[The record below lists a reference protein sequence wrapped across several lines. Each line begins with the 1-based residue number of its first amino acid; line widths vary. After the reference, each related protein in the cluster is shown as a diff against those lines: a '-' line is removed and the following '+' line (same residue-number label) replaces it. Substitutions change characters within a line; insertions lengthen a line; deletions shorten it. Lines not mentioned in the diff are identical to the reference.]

1 MTKATVT
8 VANVFT
14 SAGKFLKGDVVDL
27 PADEIKAINEIR
39 FGALEAE
46 KKPMFAKKAKAPA
59 KKKRARNENGTLR
72 ADDPSTIHINEAWVN
87 D

>member
-1 MTKATVT
+1 MTRATVT

-14 SAGKFLKGDVVDL
+14 SAGKFFKGDVVDL

-39 FGALEAE
+39 SGALEAE
-46 KKPMFAKKAKAPA
+46 KPVAKAKAPA
-59 KKKRARNENGTLR
+59 KRKRARNENGTLR
-72 ADDPSTIHINEAWVN
+72 ADNPSTIHINEAWVN

>member
-27 PADEIKAINEIR
+27 LADEIKAINEIR
-39 FGALEAE
+39 AGALEAE

-59 KKKRARNENGTLR
+59 SKKRAIKENGAMR
-72 ADDPSTIHINEAWVN
+72 ADISSNINTDKA
-87 D
+87 

>member
-14 SAGKFLKGDVVDL
+14 SAGKFFKGDVVDL
-27 PADEIKAINEIR
+27 PDSEIKLINEIR
-39 FGALEAE
+39 AGALEAE
-46 KKPMFAKKAKAPA
+46 KPAAKAKAPA
-59 KKKRARNENGTLR
+59 KKKRARNANGTLK

>member
-8 VANVFT
+8 VENVFT

-39 FGALEAE
+39 AGALEAE

-59 KKKRARNENGTLR
+59 SKKRAIKENGAMR
-72 ADDPSTIHINEAWVN
+72 ADISSNINTDKA
-87 D
+87 

>member
-14 SAGKFLKGDVVDL
+14 SAGKFFKGDVIDL

-39 FGALEAE
+39 AGALEAE
-46 KKPMFAKKAKAPA
+46 KPVAKAKAPA
-59 KKKRARNENGTLR
+59 KKTRSQRERHSSRDN
-72 ADDPSTIHINEAWVN
+72 PSTIHITRLG
-87 D
+87 

>member
-39 FGALEAE
+39 SGALEAE

-59 KKKRARNENGTLR
+59 SKKRAIKENGAMR
-72 ADDPSTIHINEAWVN
+72 ADISSSINTDKA
-87 D
+87 

>member
-39 FGALEAE
+39 SGALEAE

-59 KKKRARNENGTLR
+59 SKKRAIKENGAMR
-72 ADDPSTIHINEAWVN
+72 ADISSNINTDKA
-87 D
+87 

>member
-14 SAGKFLKGDVVDL
+14 SAGKFFKGDVVNL

-39 FGALEAE
+39 AGALEAE
-46 KKPMFAKKAKAPA
+46 KPVAKAKAPA
-59 KKKRARNENGTLR
+59 MCAALPNGEHWQRFRGHGTASVRWL
-72 ADDPSTIHINEAWVN
+72 
-87 D
+87 

>member
-39 FGALEAE
+39 AGALEDE

-59 KKKRARNENGTLR
+59 SKKRAIKENGAMR
-72 ADDPSTIHINEAWVN
+72 ADISSNINTDKA
-87 D
+87 

>member
-39 FGALEAE
+39 DGALEAE
-46 KKPMFAKKAKAPA
+46 KKPMFAKKDKAPA
-59 KKKRARNENGTLR
+59 SKKRAIKENGAMR
-72 ADDPSTIHINEAWVN
+72 ADISSNINTDKA
-87 D
+87 

>member
-39 FGALEAE
+39 AGALEAE

-59 KKKRARNENGTLR
+59 SKKRAIKENGAMR
-72 ADDPSTIHINEAWVN
+72 ADISSSINTDKA
-87 D
+87 